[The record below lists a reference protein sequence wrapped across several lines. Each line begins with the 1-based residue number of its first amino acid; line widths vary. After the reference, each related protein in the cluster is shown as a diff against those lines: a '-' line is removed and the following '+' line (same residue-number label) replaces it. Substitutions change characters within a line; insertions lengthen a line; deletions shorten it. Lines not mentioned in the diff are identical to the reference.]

1 MIDPETRA
9 VLQATLEHLKTQ
21 MSYVRNLH
29 ESLVLLLEALK
40 KELPEF
46 ERIHRAEFEKTTVSN
61 PGSNRRLSALTCC
74 LENWRIRACRS

>member
-21 MSYVRNLH
+21 MNYVRNLH
-29 ESLVLLLEALK
+29 ESLVLLLGALK

-46 ERIHRAEFEKTTVSN
+46 ERTHRTEFEKTVVGN
-61 PGSNRRLSALTCC
+61 PWQQSQLEQIDAL
-74 LENWRIRACRS
+74 LEELANPRTE